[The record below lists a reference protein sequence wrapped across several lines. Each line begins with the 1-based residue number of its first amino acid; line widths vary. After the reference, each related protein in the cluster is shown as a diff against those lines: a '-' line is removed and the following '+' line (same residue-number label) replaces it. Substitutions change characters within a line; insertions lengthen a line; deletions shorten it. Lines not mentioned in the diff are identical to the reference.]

1 MLLAIFEVP
10 EESPCS
16 SALKSV
22 YIKKKKNLHPITVA
36 RSLAIFSPKSYHVV
50 FVLDLV
56 CAEEAI
62 IFIKIH
68 GIILGFLKLVDSQ

>member
-16 SALKSV
+16 SALKS
-22 YIKKKKNLHPITVA
+22 IKKSSSNYCSKVPCN
-36 RSLAIFSPKSYHVV
+36 FFPKSYHVA

-56 CAEEAI
+56 YPEEAI